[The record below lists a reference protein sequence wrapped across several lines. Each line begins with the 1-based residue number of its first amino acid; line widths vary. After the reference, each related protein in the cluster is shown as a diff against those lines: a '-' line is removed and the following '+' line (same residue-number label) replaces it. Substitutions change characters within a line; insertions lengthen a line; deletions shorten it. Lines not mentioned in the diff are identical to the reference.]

1 MTAFKDTYGILALV
15 SSKDLIED
23 EDSVERE
30 ASLNQ
35 LDEALQ
41 TVKEI
46 PKPLTLNNGPK
57 FLH

>member
-23 EDSVERE
+23 EDSLEME

-35 LDEALQ
+35 LKEVPKM
-41 TVKEI
+41 VKES
-46 PKPLTLNNGPK
+46 PKPLSLNNEPK